1 MHELSVTQSIV
12 EACSERAEGVRVLRV
27 TVEVGA
33 LSCVMPDALRSCYEI
48 AAQATCLEGS
58 ELEII
63 RIPARSHCRDC
74 GVEVD
79 VYDLLSGCPCGSLN
93 LTRPEGGDRLL
104 IRSMEIA
111 KDVAEEVSS

>member
-1 MHELSVTQSIV
+1 VHELSVTQSIV
-12 EACSERAEGVRVLRV
+12 DFCCERAEGVRVLRV

-48 AAQATCLEGS
+48 ASQDTCLEGS
-58 ELEII
+58 QLEII

-74 GVEVD
+74 GADVD

-93 LTRPEGGDRLL
+93 LVRPEGGDGLL

-111 KDVAEEVSS
+111 KDVAEVS